1 MRDDGKRADAPSMSR
16 AIQDRI
22 GKELRE
28 MYADLLRQPLPENLV
43 APLRSIGDATSP
55 ERRLEQSVSGVSNSA
70 STPPDALPDA
80 KIA

>member
-1 MRDDGKRADAPSMSR
+1 MRDKGERANAPKMSR

-28 MYADLLRQPLPENLV
+28 MYAELLRQPLPENLV
-43 APLRSIGDATSP
+43 APLRSTDDARSS
-55 ERRLEQSVSGVSNSA
+55 EQWLEQPVSNASNSA
-70 STPPDALPDA
+70 SEPPNGLPDV